1 MSRPETLFVK
11 ICGLQSKADI
21 EAASALDLDAIGFVF
36 APKSRRF
43 VSFTQAKTLKEQLRK
58 DIQAAGVF
66 VNAPIQTI
74 VQAASE
80 KIIDLVQLHGSED
93 SEYIQSLKSVCS
105 LPVIQA
111 FRIESSADL
120 VKARESTA
128 DRILLDATAPG
139 SGKAFDWSLLQDFDR
154 DFILAGGLNPDL
166 VEEALKLQKL
176 TGLDVSSGVESDGK
190 KDPEKMKAFVQ
201 AARRK

>member
-128 DRILLDATAPG
+128 DRILLDAPAPG

>member
-93 SEYIQSLKSVCS
+93 SEYIQSLKSVCC

-120 VKARESTA
+120 AKARESAA
-128 DRILLDATAPG
+128 DRILLDAPAPG

-166 VEEALKLQKL
+166 VEEAVKLKKL